1 MSIYKTIR
9 VPILKVN
16 LHPIGKVKMAMCP
29 QATYLEY
36 LIRIYDGPY
45 KPEKLNVSVAG
56 EPKKMVDKE
65 EKDYTAEDLASIMK
79 DAKDRHL
86 LHSSLDSVISN
97 RLIGCKTTK
106 EIWDTLEVKYQGS
119 IAMKKNRK
127 TILTQEYEHFDS
139 KDDELL
145 TEIYERFQ
153 KLLNDMSLVD
163 KEYDAEDS
171 NKKFL
176 LALPK
181 KWDLKVKSIRDNYD
195 LEYTPLD
202 EIYGMLKI
210 HELEMEQKRKRKGSR
225 SKGKV
230 FKK

>member
-1 MSIYKTIR
+1 
-9 VPILKVN
+9 
-16 LHPIGKVKMAMCP
+16 
-29 QATYLEY
+29 
-36 LIRIYDGPY
+36 
-45 KPEKLNVSVAG
+45 
-56 EPKKMVDKE
+56 MVDKE
-65 EKDYTAEDLASIMK
+65 EKNYTAEDLASIMK

-86 LHSSLDSVISN
+86 LHCSLDSVISN

-119 IAMKKNRK
+119 TAMKKNRK
-127 TILTQEYEHFDS
+127 TILTQEYEYFDS

-176 LALPK
+176 LHSPK
-181 KWDLKVKSIRDNYD
+181 SG
-195 LEYTPLD
+195 T
-202 EIYGMLKI
+202 
-210 HELEMEQKRKRKGSR
+210 
-225 SKGKV
+225 
-230 FKK
+230 